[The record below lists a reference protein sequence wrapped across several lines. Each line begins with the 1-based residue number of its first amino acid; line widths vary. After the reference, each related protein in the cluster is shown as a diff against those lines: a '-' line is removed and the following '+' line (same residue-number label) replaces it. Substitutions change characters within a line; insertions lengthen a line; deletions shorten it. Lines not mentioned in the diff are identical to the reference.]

1 MGLRLKTSGG
11 SIRQQNLTSRF
22 ASAILTLWLAAQG
35 GALAYTLGRGRWRAR
50 TWALLSSHKPTNTSI
65 DRSSDDARRI
75 AELAELAGGL
85 AHELRNP
92 LSTMMI
98 NLKLLAEDLR
108 DETADFHDTR
118 RRSLL
123 KVDGLRREAD
133 RLQQLFDEFLNL
145 AGPVTLAEKE
155 VNLGDLI
162 QRLGTFLDPL
172 LASSQVELTISVPS
186 DEASNSVAIC
196 LGDENLL
203 SQAVLN
209 LAINA
214 HQAMPDGGTLRI
226 AAGTSDDDA
235 WVTVTDTGVGIAPE
249 DYDRVLKPFFSTKG
263 KGTGLGLSITQR
275 IIHEHGGTLTFS
287 SELAKGTT
295 FTVRLPATH
304 PDNPTP
310 PTKSQ

>member
-1 MGLRLKTSGG
+1 
-11 SIRQQNLTSRF
+11 
-22 ASAILTLWLAAQG
+22 
-35 GALAYTLGRGRWRAR
+35 
-50 TWALLSSHKPTNTSI
+50 
-65 DRSSDDARRI
+65 
-75 AELAELAGGL
+75 
-85 AHELRNP
+85 
-92 LSTMMI
+92 MMI

-172 LASSQVELTISVPS
+172 LAASKVELTISAPS
-186 DEASNSVAIC
+186 DDASDSVAIC

-226 AAGTSDDDA
+226 AAGTSAAEA
-235 WVTVTDTGVGIAPE
+235 WVTVSDTGVGIAPE
-249 DYDRVLKPFFSTKG
+249 DYERVLKPFFSTKG

-304 PDNPTP
+304 PDDPDDP
-310 PTKSQ
+310 IHPTKSR